1 MRFFYVSFMPRK
13 IGNIFA
19 SSQNST
25 IQNVRLYKYVVVVST
40 YIWVLQTI
48 NKQTHDNEI
57 YKSQHQYIVWFDI
70 FSIYSIYTRSRKMD
84 EDNSLFLWCY
94 HFYSYMKSTVVT
106 RSLLNHHVRQQK
118 WSYGSRILT
127 IVWNSNYIDDKQA
140 AVWISFE
147 LEK

>member
-1 MRFFYVSFMPRK
+1 MPRK

-118 WSYGSRILT
+118 WIYGSRILT
-127 IVWNSNYIDDKQA
+127 IVWNSKYVDDKQA
-140 AVWISFE
+140 VLWISFE

>member
-118 WSYGSRILT
+118 WIYGSRILT
-127 IVWNSNYIDDKQA
+127 IVWNSKYVDDKQA
-140 AVWISFE
+140 VLWISFE